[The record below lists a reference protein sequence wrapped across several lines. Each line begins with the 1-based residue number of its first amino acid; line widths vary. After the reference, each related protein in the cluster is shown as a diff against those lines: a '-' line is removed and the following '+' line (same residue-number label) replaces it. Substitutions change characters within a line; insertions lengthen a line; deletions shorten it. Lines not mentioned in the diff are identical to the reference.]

1 MARNTSSAPEN
12 DRPEEIDPAAGKG
25 RPTPSR
31 KEAEAANQ
39 RPLVAGRGD
48 KAATKAQRD
57 RQREARERARVGM
70 MQGDERFLTPRDK
83 GPQRRY
89 VRDFVDARTTI
100 GEFLIPMMGIV
111 LVLTFIPD
119 RTVQVLSVFVIW
131 GFLVVAV
138 LDAVFLGLQLKKR
151 LTNKFG
157 EENVQPGYRWYAA
170 MRGMQMRVLRMPKPM
185 VKRGKFPA

>member
-131 GFLVVAV
+131 GFLVIAL
-138 LDAVFLGLQLKKR
+138 LDAVFLGMQLKKR

>member
-138 LDAVFLGLQLKKR
+138 LDAVFLGMQLKKR

>member
-57 RQREARERARVGM
+57 RQRTERERARVGM
-70 MQGDERFLTPRDK
+70 MQGDERYLTPRDK

-89 VRDFVDARTTI
+89 VRDFVDARTTL

-119 RTVQVLSVFVIW
+119 RTVQLMSVFVIW
-131 GFLVVAV
+131 GFLIVAV
-138 LDAVFLGLQLKKR
+138 LDAVFLGMQLKKR
-151 LTNKFG
+151 LSKKFG
-157 EENVQPGYRWYAA
+157 EENLQPGYRWYAA

>member
-131 GFLVVAV
+131 GFLVIAV
-138 LDAVFLGLQLKKR
+138 LDAVFLGMQLKKR